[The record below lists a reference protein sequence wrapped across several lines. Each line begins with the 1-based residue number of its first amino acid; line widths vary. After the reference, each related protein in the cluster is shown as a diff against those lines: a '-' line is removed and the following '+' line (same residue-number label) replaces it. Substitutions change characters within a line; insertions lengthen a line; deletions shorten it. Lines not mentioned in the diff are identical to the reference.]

1 MNGARTGPRGEGRDQ
16 GCDAHEVAGR
26 RKYSVMYRRGGRRR
40 VRTASSTARVHDLVQ
55 TISGTDGAARWT
67 HRGTAADIVANLRVL
82 EGPVLGARHTGAN
95 GGTNAGTVT
104 PHNAGQSITSH
115 PNDSGP
121 HADPNPRVTY
131 EDLRIWRSL
140 WVARLEGIEPPTHG
154 LEGRCSIRLS
164 YRRVQELQVFSLHH

>member
-1 MNGARTGPRGEGRDQ
+1 VGPLPTLWPTPESWKDRFG
-16 GCDAHEVAGR
+16 
-26 RKYSVMYRRGGRRR
+26 
-40 VRTASSTARVHDLVQ
+40 
-55 TISGTDGAARWT
+55 
-67 HRGTAADIVANLRVL
+67 
-82 EGPVLGARHTGAN
+82 GARHSGANEGTN
-95 GGTNAGTVT
+95 GGTFT

-121 HADPNPRVTY
+121 HADPNPGVTY

-164 YRRVQELQVFSLHH
+164 YRRAL

>member
-121 HADPNPRVTY
+121 HADPNPGVTY

-140 WVARLEGIEPPTHG
+140 WVARLEGLEPPTHG
-154 LEGRCSIRLS
+154 LEAR
-164 YRRVQELQVFSLHH
+164 